1 MSINM
6 YGHVKYL
13 LSVVGRAIAVP
24 FCAYCRVL
32 LADDTALCIECVA
45 RLTPVVSTTVEVT
58 SSKTMKVIAISN
70 YVDPIKFFI
79 LAKGHSN
86 IAAACQL
93 GQLIW
98 QHTSFKHMPC
108 DVLVPVPLHWMRYAS
123 RGYNQ
128 AEEIARVLGSYAQ
141 KPVSSL
147 VRRTHHTQFQSR
159 IPFGSRHENVQDAF
173 MLCVKNPKLYQ
184 GKHII
189 IVDDLMTSG
198 ATLRMVAKELLK
210 LYPASIT
217 AVVAAR
223 VV

>member
-1 MSINM
+1 MSINICG
-6 YGHVKYL
+6 YAKYL
-13 LSVVGRAIAVP
+13 LSLLGRTITIP

-32 LADDTALCIECVA
+32 LADDKALCVECSA
-45 RLTPVVSTTVEVT
+45 RITPIVSTTVEVT
-58 SSKTMKVIAISN
+58 PSKTMKVIAISN

-93 GQLIW
+93 GQLVW

-128 AEEIARVLGSYAQ
+128 AEEMARVLGSYAQ
-141 KPVSSL
+141 KPVSTL

-159 IPFGSRHENVQDAF
+159 IPFGSRQENVQDAF
-173 MLCVKNPKLYQ
+173 ILCVKDPKIYQ
-184 GKHII
+184 GKHIV

-210 LYPASIT
+210 LRPASLA